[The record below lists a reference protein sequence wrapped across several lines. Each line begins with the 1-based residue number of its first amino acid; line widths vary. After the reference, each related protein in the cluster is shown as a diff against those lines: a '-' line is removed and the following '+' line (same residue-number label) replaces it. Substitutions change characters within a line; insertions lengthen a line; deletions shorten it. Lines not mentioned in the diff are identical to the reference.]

1 MLDLSRQ
8 TISSEREPAQ
18 SVCDDWYLAQLK
30 PNGYE
35 RAHLNLNRQGFRT
48 FMPVRAATVRKRQ
61 RLASVLRPLFPGYI
75 FIQLPQQTS
84 DWRSVNNT
92 YGVAR
97 LVALSGGRPSQVAPA
112 LMQALFDRTAPDGT
126 WKAPEALQT
135 GDKVRIISGP
145 FAATLAEVGAV
156 PEKDRVILFLDLM
169 GRSIRMQ
176 ADPGQLEKA

>member
-1 MLDLSRQ
+1 
-8 TISSEREPAQ
+8 
-18 SVCDDWYLAQLK
+18 
-30 PNGYE
+30 
-35 RAHLNLNRQGFRT
+35 
-48 FMPVRAATVRKRQ
+48 
-61 RLASVLRPLFPGYI
+61 
-75 FIQLPQQTS
+75 
-84 DWRSVNNT
+84 
-92 YGVAR
+92 
-97 LVALSGGRPSQVAPA
+97 
-112 LMQALFDRTAPDGT
+112 MQALFDRTAPDGT